1 MHNFLLAAKTVA
13 ENVENTASKDVN
25 DVAVVVLGISIVFI
39 GLISIIILCKILGVC
54 CKLLA
59 KKEEDE
65 ISASAPVT
73 TATAPAIAPTPAVIP
88 NRRETVAAIAA
99 AIAEDL
105 GEDISAIRIVSI
117 EKL

>member
-1 MHNFLLAAKTVA
+1 MP
-13 ENVENTASKDVN
+13 EVN
-25 DVAVVVLGISIVFI
+25 DLFVVVMGIATVFI
-39 GLISIIILCKILGVC
+39 GLICIIVLCKILGVC
-54 CKLLA
+54 CQLLT
-59 KKEEDE
+59 KKENEE
-65 ISASAPVT
+65 LPTSAPSTPIT
-73 TATAPAIAPTPAVIP
+73 TTPTPAVIP

>member
-1 MHNFLLAAKTVA
+1 MYNLLTAAK
-13 ENVENTASKDVN
+13 NPLSVN
-25 DVAVVVLGISIVFI
+25 DLYVIVLGIGTVFV
-39 GLISIIILCKILGVC
+39 GLICIILLCKILSVC

-59 KKEEDE
+59 KKDNADT
-65 ISASAPVT
+65 SSTSAPA
-73 TATAPAIAPTPAVIP
+73 ATPIAPAAAPTPAVIP

-105 GEDISAIRIVSI
+105 GKDVSAIRIVSI

>member
-1 MHNFLLAAKTVA
+1 MNNFLLAAKTVA
-13 ENVENTASKDVN
+13 ENVKAKDVN
-25 DVAVVVLGISIVFI
+25 DVQGVVLGIGIVFI

-59 KKEEDE
+59 KKEEDD

-73 TATAPAIAPTPAVIP
+73 TVSAPVAAPVPAVIP